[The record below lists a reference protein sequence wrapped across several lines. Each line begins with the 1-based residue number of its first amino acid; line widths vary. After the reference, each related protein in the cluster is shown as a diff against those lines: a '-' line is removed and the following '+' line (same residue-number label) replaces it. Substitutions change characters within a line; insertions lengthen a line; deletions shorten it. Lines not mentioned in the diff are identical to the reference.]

1 MKLYRK
7 NEFTKED
14 LDFIEKMLNDESL
27 SREYRQ
33 AILSLLKAYAK
44 DLYCSDCQGSKRV
57 SSRSGICQWCQD
69 MSITLEF
76 NKGPIEWY
84 PKNCPIRKLLR

>member
-27 SREYRQ
+27 SREYR
-33 AILSLLKAYAK
+33 
-44 DLYCSDCQGSKRV
+44 
-57 SSRSGICQWCQD
+57 
-69 MSITLEF
+69 
-76 NKGPIEWY
+76 
-84 PKNCPIRKLLR
+84 